1 MGLCPSLQPIASA
14 HRRPATLAT
23 QLQLAPPSRQLGRT
37 ASCLQ
42 TRPQQ
47 KQPAETP
54 HLAGPAGLD
63 EQRIVPGP
71 VFFNDTATTEIYT
84 QLGMLARHVPGL
96 HRVRKA

>member
-1 MGLCPSLQPIASA
+1 MGLCPSLQPIESA

-54 HLAGPAGLD
+54 HLGGRSPRGESSELLVG
-63 EQRIVPGP
+63 QLLTSGS
-71 VFFNDTATTEIYT
+71 ATCVGNELYRCK
-84 QLGMLARHVPGL
+84 QARSP
-96 HRVRKA
+96 RQNR